1 MKHGWL
7 TVVVV
12 LAAYLSSCSAPS
24 APTSLGNVTLTVS
37 AGANLTAVFQEIGSV
52 FTEQTGIGVTFN
64 FGSTSNLAR
73 QIEQGA
79 PVDVFAAANEA
90 YITQLNDAGLVI
102 PDTIARYAIG
112 RLILWTR
119 ADSPFTLTSI
129 EDLTQPGITRIA
141 IANPETAPY
150 GVAAREAL
158 QTAGLWETLQPKL
171 IFGENIAQTFQY
183 AETGNVD
190 VAFVALSQGIEASD
204 AGKWLLLPDD
214 LHSPL
219 NQVLAVV
226 RSTQHEAEA
235 RQFAAFVNSPTGREI
250 MRRYGYIL
258 PGEELV
264 TQQ

>member
-7 TVVVV
+7 TIVVV
-12 LAAYLSSCSAPS
+12 LAACLSSCSAPS
-24 APTSLGNVTLTVS
+24 APTSPDNVTLTVS
-37 AGANLTAVFQEIGSV
+37 AAANLSTVFQELGAA
-52 FTEQTGIGVTFN
+52 FTEQTGIALVFN
-64 FGSTSNLAR
+64 FGASGSLAQ

-119 ADSPFTLTSI
+119 AHSSLTLTSI

-235 RQFAAFVNSPTGREI
+235 RQFVAFVNSPTGREI

>member
-7 TVVVV
+7 VVIVV
-12 LAAYLSSCSAPS
+12 LAAYLGGCSVPS
-24 APTSLGNVTLTVS
+24 APTSPGNVTLTVS
-37 AGANLTAVFQEIGSV
+37 AAANLTSV
-52 FTEQTGIGVTFN
+52 LEEVGAAFTEQTGIAVVFN
-64 FGSTSNLAR
+64 FGASGTLTQ
-73 QIEQGA
+73 QIEKGA
-79 PVDVFAAANEA
+79 PVDVFASANEDF
-90 YITQLNDAGLVI
+90 ITQLDAAGLVI

-112 RLILWTR
+112 RLTLWTR
-119 ADSPFTLTSI
+119 ADSPLTLTSI
-129 EDLTQPGITRIA
+129 EDLTQPSITRIA

-190 VAFVALSQGIEASD
+190 VAFVALSQGIEAGD
-204 AGKWLLLPDD
+204 AGNWLLLPDD
-214 LHSPL
+214 LHNPL
-219 NQVLAVV
+219 NQALAVV

-235 RQFAAFVNSPTGREI
+235 HQFAAFVNSPTGREI

>member
-7 TVVVV
+7 IVV
-12 LAAYLSSCSAPS
+12 LVFAVYLGSCSAPS
-24 APTSLGNVTLTVS
+24 APTSPGNVTLTVS
-37 AGANLTAVFQEIGSV
+37 AAANLSTVFQELGAA
-52 FTEQTGIGVTFN
+52 FTEQTGIALVFN
-64 FGSTSNLAR
+64 FGASGSLAQ

-90 YITQLNDAGLVI
+90 FITQLNDAGLVI
-102 PDTIARYAIG
+102 PDTITPYAIG

-119 ADSPFTLTSI
+119 ADSPFTLTRI
-129 EDLTQPGITRIA
+129 EDLDQPSITRIA
-141 IANPETAPY
+141 IVNPETAPF
-150 GVAAREAL
+150 GAAAREAL
-158 QTAGLWETLQPKL
+158 QTVGLWETLQPKL
-171 IFGENIAQTFQY
+171 VFGENTPQIFQY

-190 VAFVALSQGIEASD
+190 VAFIALSQGIEAGD

-235 RQFAAFVNSPTGREI
+235 RQFVAFVNSPTGREI